1 MAQKL
6 PFKIPPGL
14 IALLYKLRWGV
25 EKSFDEMKNKL
36 LERREARKEGVE
48 RARWGNSVRETAWQ
62 R

>member
-1 MAQKL
+1 
-6 PFKIPPGL
+6 
-14 IALLYKLRWGV
+14 V